1 MLARKVRRFVVV
13 LRPERDHSTPLEER
27 FAMLLKWA
35 LAFFI
40 FALIAAVFGF
50 GGIAAGAASAAK
62 IIFFVFVALFVLSIV
77 ANALRGASA

>member
-1 MLARKVRRFVVV
+1 MFARKVRRFAVV
-13 LRPERDHSTPLEER
+13 LRAERDHVTPLDAR

-35 LAFFI
+35 LAFFV

-62 IIFFVFVALFVLSIV
+62 IIFYVFVALFVLSIL